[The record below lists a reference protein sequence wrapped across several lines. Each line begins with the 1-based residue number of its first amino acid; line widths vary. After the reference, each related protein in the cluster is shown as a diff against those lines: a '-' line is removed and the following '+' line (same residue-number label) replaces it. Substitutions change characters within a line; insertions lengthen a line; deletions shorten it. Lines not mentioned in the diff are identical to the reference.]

1 MCSKLNGDKCVNNL
15 VPGVKK
21 SILLVF
27 ILAFLHQS
35 TRFVDR
41 SYSPVRFERQGSMKY
56 ACRFETASWVHKL
69 VSEDWYFISYYGFRI
84 IFVHA
89 GPCTVLVVLNLLLF
103 KALRKA
109 QKNRQALFKD
119 NRKSNELRKSRDSYA
134 TTLMLIV
141 IVTVFLATE
150 IPLAVCTVLHVAQN
164 ALNIVIA
171 NYDTLNLTVLFSNF
185 VILLSYPVNFA
196 IYCGMSTQF
205 RQTFNSI
212 FCKGRFEQTA
222 TATTVV
228 EGCESPETR
237 RITTTTTANT
247 TTATTTTTTTT
258 GPGRTSVINGPK
270 ACSIETNL

>member
-1 MCSKLNGDKCVNNL
+1 M
-15 VPGVKK
+15 
-21 SILLVF
+21 
-27 ILAFLHQS
+27 
-35 TRFVDR
+35 
-41 SYSPVRFERQGSMKY
+41 RFELEGSMKY
-56 ACRFETASWVHKL
+56 ACRFDTASWVHQL
-69 VSEDWYFISYYGFRI
+69 VSEDIYFISYYGFRI

-103 KALRKA
+103 RALRKA

-119 NRKSNELRKSRDSYA
+119 NRKSNELRKARDSYG

-164 ALNIVIA
+164 ALNIAIA

-212 FCKGRFEQTA
+212 FCKGRFEPTV
-222 TATTVV
+222 TATTVA
-228 EGCESPETR
+228 EGCDSPETR
-237 RITTTTTANT
+237 RITTNAGV
-247 TTATTTTTTTT
+247 
-258 GPGRTSVINGPK
+258 GPTRASVINGPK